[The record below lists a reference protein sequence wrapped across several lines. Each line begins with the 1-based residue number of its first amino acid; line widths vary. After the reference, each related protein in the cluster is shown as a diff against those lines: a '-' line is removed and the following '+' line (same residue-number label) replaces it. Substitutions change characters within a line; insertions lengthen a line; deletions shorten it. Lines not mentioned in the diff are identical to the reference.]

1 MKKTALWMAVFIG
14 IGALLLYAFQPLN
27 TWQNSN
33 IASKFVAEPTSAP
46 VSARVNFASNIPLQD
61 TRGGFTASVRQN
73 TLNSEPKAPIV
84 PLQKGMKRMI
94 IRNATISLQVNHIR
108 ESMEKINQLAN
119 MSLGYVVNSQLAE
132 NNDQGGDTA
141 DISLKVPSEGLSSAL
156 TQLKSMA
163 NRVLEETITGDD
175 ITKQYV
181 DLNSQLANL
190 NTEKQQL
197 EKIMSGAKNTQ
208 DVLAVYQQLS
218 NTQGQ
223 IDVLKGQINY
233 YKESVALSLITIH
246 LSQTQANHMQTVH
259 WEFAMTAQTAYH
271 NLILQ
276 IERITYGLITF
287 FIYGLPLLLL
297 WLALCWLVY
306 WLGKKIYRLFRT

>member
-27 TWQNSN
+27 TLRTRP
-33 IASKFVAEPTSAP
+33 IAPAFVAGPTPSP
-46 VSARVNFASNIPLQD
+46 VSARVNFMSNTSPQL
-61 TRGGFTASVRQN
+61 TRGGFATSVQQN
-73 TLNSEPKAPIV
+73 TLNEKSNTTVV

-94 IRNATISLQVNHIR
+94 VRNATISLQVNHIR
-108 ESMEKINQLAN
+108 ETVEKINQLAN
-119 MSLGYVVNSQLAE
+119 LSQGYVVSSQLAE
-132 NNDQGGDTA
+132 NNGQGSDTA

-181 DLNSQLANL
+181 DLNSQITNL

-197 EKIMSGAKNTQ
+197 EKIMAGAKNTQ

-223 IDVLKGQINY
+223 IDVLQGQINY
-233 YKESVALSLITIH
+233 YKESVSLSLITIH
-246 LSQTQANHMQTVH
+246 LSQTPANTTQTAR
-259 WEFAMTAQTAYH
+259 WEFALTAQTAYH
-271 NLILQ
+271 NLILK
-276 IERITYGLITF
+276 IESITYGLITF

-297 WLALCWLVY
+297 WLVLCWLVL
-306 WLGKKIYRLFRT
+306 WFGNKIYSLFKA